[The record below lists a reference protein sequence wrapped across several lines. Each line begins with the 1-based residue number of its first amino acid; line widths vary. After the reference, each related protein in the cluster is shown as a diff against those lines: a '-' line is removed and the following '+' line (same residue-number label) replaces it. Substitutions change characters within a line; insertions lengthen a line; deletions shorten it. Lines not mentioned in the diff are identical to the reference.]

1 MLVDLLENFWFL
13 LLFGIF
19 FVEGRIGQLAEVL
32 SVDLLH
38 DEVEGTG
45 RDELRDRGRVTRQI
59 LERRHP
65 VDNRVLYRSAV
76 CKRMLVDR
84 VYLRPRAHLVA

>member
-45 RDELRDRGRVTRQI
+45 RDELGDRGRVTRQI
-59 LERRHP
+59 LERRDP
-65 VDNRVLYRSAV
+65 VDNRVLDRRTIGKGMRV
-76 CKRMLVDR
+76 DHML
-84 VYLRPRAHLVA
+84 LR